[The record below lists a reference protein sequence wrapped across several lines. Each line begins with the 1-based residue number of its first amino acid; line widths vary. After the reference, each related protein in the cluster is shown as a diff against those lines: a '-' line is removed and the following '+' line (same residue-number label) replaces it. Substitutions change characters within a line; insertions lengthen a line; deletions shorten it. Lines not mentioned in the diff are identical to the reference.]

1 MPSGSLQWV
10 RSYDETDKDI
20 RVTGYSK
27 QIQLTPAT
35 DRSTESLN
43 PSCSLTVQLAIG
55 SCCQANWV
63 TVHYNQKKLL
73 DFVSVRRRELI
84 INQLEDTMKC
94 SPKPT
99 DRPRRRTKNNRLLK
113 KCAAISETSNPKLK

>member
-63 TVHYNQKKLL
+63 TVHYNQEKLL
-73 DFVSVRRRELI
+73 DFMAVRGRELI
-84 INQLEDTMKC
+84 LNQLEDC
-94 SPKPT
+94 
-99 DRPRRRTKNNRLLK
+99 DEVW
-113 KCAAISETSNPKLK
+113 SEAKG